1 MSRAAR
7 KDEAVQFRKKSL
19 AVGIGLQIT
28 GWLLKRLG
36 RLIWLLCSTPIF
48 ATPLLVFVG
57 LVLVGHTWGA
67 TALVITGTLL
77 ITGTTAGMVVW
88 QRRSPETFT
97 RWVSGPARG
106 QWRRLA
112 VYRRWWPAAM
122 AEAKLSRSSA
132 DRDVLA
138 RLGRVHSTRNT
149 DRVRVKVLRGQKMSD
164 WATEATRL
172 AQAFDVEH
180 VRIVTV
186 WKRQPKRKREAGKLP
201 DRERQLIDL
210 IALRRDPLREG
221 VASIDHPIEDQ
232 LDLADTVDLAR
243 LPIGWTEDH
252 TLYRLPLLGNHTLN
266 VGCTGAGKGS
276 FIWNVGKALGPAVRS
291 GRVRL
296 LGIDPKLIELPFG
309 EDMFHELIT
318 GDVVDET
325 EEPDAAKAN
334 EAVLINFAEALERWA
349 RLMSDRL
356 KQMKGKSRL
365 HIPTPA
371 EPLYVIFIDEM
382 AALTCYI
389 TDRKIKDRIASV
401 LARILTQGRAPGF
414 IVIGC
419 TQDPRKEAVP
429 QRGLFTIRLG
439 MRLNEAADTEMILGK
454 DSIERGALCHEI
466 DRNMPGT
473 AYALVDGTP
482 EAVRLRFPW
491 ISDDDI
497 REMAQFYRPNPANP
511 YLELAA

>member
-1 MSRAAR
+1 MWFPSSGSR
-7 KDEAVQFRKKSL
+7 
-19 AVGIGLQIT
+19 
-28 GWLLKRLG
+28 
-36 RLIWLLCSTPIF
+36 
-48 ATPLLVFVG
+48 
-57 LVLVGHTWGA
+57 
-67 TALVITGTLL
+67 
-77 ITGTTAGMVVW
+77 
-88 QRRSPETFT
+88 
-97 RWVSGPARG
+97 
-106 QWRRLA
+106 
-112 VYRRWWPAAM
+112 Y
-122 AEAKLSRSSA
+122 
-132 DRDVLA
+132 
-138 RLGRVHSTRNT
+138 
-149 DRVRVKVLRGQKMSD
+149 
-164 WATEATRL
+164 
-172 AQAFDVEH
+172 
-180 VRIVTV
+180 
-186 WKRQPKRKREAGKLP
+186 
-201 DRERQLIDL
+201 
-210 IALRRDPLREG
+210 
-221 VASIDHPIEDQ
+221 SIS
-232 LDLADTVDLAR
+232 
-243 LPIGWTEDH
+243 
-252 TLYRLPLLGNHTLN
+252 LN

-276 FIWNVGKALGPAVRS
+276 FIWNVGKALGPAIRS

-309 EDMFHELIT
+309 ADMFHELVT
-318 GDVVDET
+318 GDVADET

-334 EAVLINFAEALERWA
+334 DAVLIGFAEALERWA

-389 TDRKIKDRIASV
+389 TDRKIKDRISAV

-429 QRGLFTIRLG
+429 QRGLFTVRLG
-439 MRLNEAADTEMILGK
+439 MRLNEAGETELILGK
-454 DSIERGALCHEI
+454 DAIERGALCHEI

-473 AYALVDGTP
+473 AFALVDGTP

-511 YLELAA
+511 YLELVA